1 MIPCSFYSD
10 KSNWELLV
18 LHQPNYKQEFL
29 RTNGSKNFVI
39 DTIII
44 VTLGVNQE
52 VGKVSATDRDSGTNG
67 EVKYSLLYT
76 EDKSSPFAVNRET
89 GSITTTGPLDFEK
102 TQRHVLFIRADD
114 SGLPLLSCKF
124 NTIILKF

>member
-1 MIPCSFYSD
+1 M
-10 KSNWELLV
+10 
-18 LHQPNYKQEFL
+18 L
-29 RTNGSKNFVI
+29 RTNESKNFVI
-39 DTIII
+39 DAIII

-124 NTIILKF
+124 NTIILNF